1 MNSVQVDSPQ
11 EPPNLAQLAAEH
23 GLTKVGERPKLGAY
37 LRELWR
43 RRSFLWVMASS
54 RTYSRNQN
62 NFLGQLW
69 TVLSP
74 LTLAAVYYVVFQLIL
89 DTSEGISNFVG
100 FLTIGIFIFLSFA
113 STVQAGA
120 NAILSNLNVV
130 RALQFPRAILP
141 MSVALSEMLML
152 LPAMAVMVVIVL
164 ITGEPIAWSWLLLPV
179 ALAIIL
185 VFTSGLSM
193 LAARIVVA
201 ARDLRNLIPVTVRMF
216 RYISGVFFLI
226 PAFAPGIFGLILMY
240 QPVAVYLTLVRTIM
254 LEQFPMDLQ
263 LWLVAIGWAVGFF
276 VLGFLVFWQGEEQ
289 YGRD

>member
-1 MNSVQVDSPQ
+1 M
-11 EPPNLAQLAAEH
+11 
-23 GLTKVGERPKLGAY
+23 TKVGERPSLTGY
-37 LRELWR
+37 LRELWD

-54 RTYSRNQN
+54 RSYSRNQN
-62 NFLGQLW
+62 NVLGQLW

-74 LTLAAVYYVVFQLIL
+74 LTLAAVYFVVFQLIL
-89 DTSEGISNFVG
+89 DTSRGVDNFVG

-113 STVQAGA
+113 ATVQAGA

-152 LPAMAVMVVIVL
+152 LPAMAVMVIIVL
-164 ITGEPIAWSWLLLPV
+164 VTGEPVSWSWLLLPV

-185 VFTSGLSM
+185 IFTAGLSM

-201 ARDLRNLIPVTVRMF
+201 ARDLRNLIPVSVRMF

-226 PAFAPGIFGLILMY
+226 PTFTSGVFGLILMY

-254 LEQFPMDLQ
+254 LDQFPLDLE
-263 LWLVAIGWAVGFF
+263 LWLVALGWAVGFF
-276 VLGFLVFWQGEEQ
+276 VVGFLVFWQGEEQ